1 MLPSFPL
8 AALVARAVAG
18 AVADPV
24 AGLDKGPVVGAIAG
38 LIVGLAPGEALAH
51 GDHRNLTAAWTFDPW
66 IVIPLLLSGGLYVL
80 GTVRL
85 WRHAGAA
92 RGIHSWQVGCYG
104 AGWLLLVGALVSPLH
119 WMGEHLFTAHMVEH
133 EIIIA
138 CAAPL
143 LALARPVGAFL
154 WAFPAP
160 LRRRLGRAGRQ
171 RHIRA
176 GWTVLTSPLPATI
189 WHGAVIWLW
198 HAPIMFDAAVGSIL
212 VHRLQHVTFLVSALA
227 FWWALLRRCDRGSA
241 VFHLFATMI
250 HTTLLGALMTMAPR
264 ILYVRQTAD
273 SLRWG
278 LTPLEDQQLA
288 GLVMWVPAGTVYAG
302 TALACAALWISQSGA
317 GWRHVDAFH
326 PR

>member
-1 MLPSFPL
+1 MMNIRGPTLLLPL
-8 AALVARAVAG
+8 LLVPAG
-18 AVADPV
+18 AF
-24 AGLDKGPVVGAIAG
+24 
-38 LIVGLAPGEALAH
+38 AH
-51 GDHRNLTAAWTFDPW
+51 GDHASLTPEWSFDPW
-66 IVIPLLLSGGLYVL
+66 VVIPLLLSTGLYAF
-80 GTVRL
+80 GTARL
-85 WRHAGAA
+85 WHNAGMS
-92 RGIHSWQVGCYG
+92 RGIRLWQVGCYG
-104 AGWLLLVGALVSPLH
+104 AGSLSLAGALVSPLH

-133 EIIIA
+133 EIIMA

-154 WAFPAP
+154 WAFPMA

-176 GWTVLTSPLPATI
+176 VWTSVTSPLPATI
-189 WHGAVIWLW
+189 WHGAVIWFW
-198 HAPIMFDAAVGSIL
+198 HAPIMFDAAVTSIL
-212 VHRLQHVTFLVSALA
+212 IHRLQHVTFLVSALA
-227 FWWALLRRCDRGSA
+227 FWWALMRRCDRGSG

-264 ILYVRQTAD
+264 VLYVRQTVD
-273 SLRWG
+273 SLQWG

-302 TALACAALWISQSGA
+302 AALACAGLWIRQSGA
-317 GWRHVDAFH
+317 GWRKLDALQ